1 MTNKSEI
8 SIINDKGSRYYLIPG
23 VSEPLPS
30 VTSILSMIA
39 KPGLIKWEKNV
50 ALDYIR
56 SKLNNI
62 ADDIN
67 SVGIDSLI
75 EDASKHPNFI
85 KNKAGEFGSVAHQ
98 YIEDLLKQ
106 ESTPEIPSNMKW
118 VHTNFTK
125 WLNDYKFKSLELEMS
140 LHSNKYGYAGTADA
154 VGYINDSLVILD
166 WKTSTNLYLE
176 NLLQVSAY
184 ANAYEEMTGKTINS
198 AGVLR
203 LEKRKTGYEFKQI
216 DNISKHFV
224 TFRAV
229 LWLWRFIND
238 PESDYLKIS

>member
-56 SKLNNI
+56 SKLNNL

-67 SVGIDSLI
+67 SVGIESLI

-106 ESTPEIPSNMKW
+106 ETTPEIPSN
-118 VHTNFTK
+118 
-125 WLNDYKFKSLELEMS
+125 LSLS
-140 LHSNKYGYAGTADA
+140 
-154 VGYINDSLVILD
+154 I
-166 WKTSTNLYLE
+166 
-176 NLLQVSAY
+176 
-184 ANAYEEMTGKTINS
+184 
-198 AGVLR
+198 
-203 LEKRKTGYEFKQI
+203 
-216 DNISKHFV
+216 IS
-224 TFRAV
+224 
-229 LWLWRFIND
+229 
-238 PESDYLKIS
+238 

>member
-62 ADDIN
+62 TDDIN
-67 SVGIDSLI
+67 SLGIDSLI

-85 KNKAGEFGSVAHQ
+85 KNKAGEFGSEAHQ

-106 ESTPEIPSNMKW
+106 ETAPEIPSNMKW

-125 WLNDYKFKSLELEMS
+125 CSWNP
-140 LHSNKYGYAGTADA
+140 N
-154 VGYINDSLVILD
+154 
-166 WKTSTNLYLE
+166 
-176 NLLQVSAY
+176 
-184 ANAYEEMTGKTINS
+184 
-198 AGVLR
+198 
-203 LEKRKTGYEFKQI
+203 
-216 DNISKHFV
+216 
-224 TFRAV
+224 
-229 LWLWRFIND
+229 
-238 PESDYLKIS
+238 

>member
-1 MTNKSEI
+1 
-8 SIINDKGSRYYLIPG
+8 
-23 VSEPLPS
+23 
-30 VTSILSMIA
+30 
-39 KPGLIKWEKNV
+39 
-50 ALDYIR
+50 
-56 SKLNNI
+56 
-62 ADDIN
+62 
-67 SVGIDSLI
+67 
-75 EDASKHPNFI
+75 
-85 KNKAGEFGSVAHQ
+85 
-98 YIEDLLKQ
+98 
-106 ESTPEIPSNMKW
+106 MKW

-238 PESDYLKIS
+238 PESDYLKIN

>member
-23 VSEPLPS
+23 VSVPLPS

-50 ALDYIR
+50 ALDYVK

-62 ADDIN
+62 TDDTHSLDIE
-67 SVGIDSLI
+67 SLI
-75 EDASKHPNFI
+75 ENASKHPKFI
-85 KNKAGEFGSVAHQ
+85 MNKAGEFGSEAHQ
-98 YIEDLLKQ
+98 YIEELLKNK
-106 ESTPEIPSNMKW
+106 ESQEIPSNMKW
-118 VHTNFTK
+118 IHTNFTK
-125 WLNDYKFKSLELEMS
+125 WLNDYSFKSIELEKS
-140 LHSNKYGYAGTADA
+140 VHSIKYGYAGTADA
-154 VGYINDSLVILD
+154 IGYINDSLVILD
-166 WKTSTNLYLE
+166 WKTSTNMYLE
-176 NLLQVSAY
+176 NLLQVCAY
-184 ANAYEEMTGKTINS
+184 ANAYEELTGKNVNS

-203 LEKRKTGYEFKQI
+203 LEKRKTGYEYKQI
-216 DNISKHFV
+216 DNISKHFI